1 MMKKIILAVL
11 ASGMWVN
18 LSEFL
23 RNELL
28 FKQFWIDKYDSLG
41 LAFPSS
47 PVNGALWA
55 FWGFA
60 FAGCVVYLC
69 HKLKFKEALLIS
81 WVMGFALMWI
91 AVGNLNVLPYGL
103 LLIALPWSIVEV
115 ALAILIAR
123 RILVYRVG

>member
-41 LAFPSS
+41 LVFPSA
-47 PVNGALWA
+47 PVNGAIWA
-55 FWGFA
+55 LWGFA
-60 FAGCVVYLC
+60 FAGCVVFLC
-69 HKLKFKEALLIS
+69 YKLKFKEILLLG
-81 WVMGFALMWI
+81 WTMGFALMWI
-91 AVGNLNVLPYGL
+91 VVGNLNVLPFGL
-103 LLIALPWSIVEV
+103 LLIAVPWSIVEV

-123 RILVYRVG
+123 GVISEKAN